1 MATGRV
7 VNTVELL
14 ELILL
19 CLPLNE
25 LLRMRQ
31 VSTTWRDLIMQTT
44 MIRNIG
50 DKSYIAVQ
58 IQLPPI
64 CSVSEGQPPIL
75 EVA

>member
-50 DKSYIAVQ
+50 DKPHIAVQ